1 MLRLQPAHMPGNE
14 GDLPR
19 RHFEPRYDLARA
31 GVPQFFDVFMRNTAE
46 VEAIS
51 DIVHVAQEP
60 AKAVGKRAVEIED
73 DEGVGHWARKGIA
86 RPEMTAKFTN
96 REAVAKMR
104 LHA

>member
-1 MLRLQPAHMPGNE
+1 M
-14 GDLPR
+14 
-19 RHFEPRYDLARA
+19 
-31 GVPQFFDVFMRNTAE
+31 PQFFDVFIRNTAE

-73 DEGVGHWARKGIA
+73 NQGLGHWARGKIA
-86 RPEMTAKFTN
+86 RPERTAKFTN

-104 LHA
+104 LHACR